1 MCGTPAQQLKQQ
13 ALQTL
18 QELYP
23 ASDMP
28 SLPPNTFPG
37 HPTRLTTHSVVTLSS
52 RATKSRI
59 PHPAH
64 SILPVGERQRELGW
78 SQSPSSSAGALKP
91 SVQVTMGGRPLTGT
105 ISSVT
110 IQAQQY
116 LEGMWSISRVNNFL
130 PQPNPVYNLSFS
142 PPMSSFVYALNLFNG
157 NYLIPFT
164 TKTLIL
170 TVFRILK

>member
-1 MCGTPAQQLKQQ
+1 DPGFASFIIDQLKVPDWSLKGGHEGMRCQVCGTPAQQLKQQ

-18 QELYP
+18 QELYL

-37 HPTRLTTHSVVTLSS
+37 PPTRLTTHSVVTLSS
-52 RATKSRI
+52 RPTKSRI

-64 SILPVGERQRELGW
+64 SVLPVGERQRELGW
-78 SQSPSSSAGALKP
+78 SQSSSSNAGALKP
-91 SVQVTMGGRPLTGT
+91 SVQVTMGARPLTGT

-130 PQPNPVYNLSFS
+130 PQPNP
-142 PPMSSFVYALNLFNG
+142 
-157 NYLIPFT
+157 
-164 TKTLIL
+164 
-170 TVFRILK
+170 

>member
-1 MCGTPAQQLKQQ
+1 MCSTPAQQLKQQ

-28 SLPPNTFPG
+28 CLPPNTIPG
-37 HPTRLTTHSVVTLSS
+37 HPTRLTTHSMVTLSS
-52 RATKSRI
+52 RPTRSRI

-64 SILPVGERQRELGW
+64 SVLPVGERQRELGW
-78 SQSPSSSAGALKP
+78 SQSPSSSAGAMKP

-105 ISSVT
+105 INSVT

-116 LEGMWSISRVNNFL
+116 LEGMWSVSRVNNFL
-130 PQPNPVYNLSFS
+130 PQPNSVCNLSFLS
-142 PPMSSFVYALNLFNG
+142 
-157 NYLIPFT
+157 NYELICLCI
-164 TKTLIL
+164 KLI
-170 TVFRILK
+170 